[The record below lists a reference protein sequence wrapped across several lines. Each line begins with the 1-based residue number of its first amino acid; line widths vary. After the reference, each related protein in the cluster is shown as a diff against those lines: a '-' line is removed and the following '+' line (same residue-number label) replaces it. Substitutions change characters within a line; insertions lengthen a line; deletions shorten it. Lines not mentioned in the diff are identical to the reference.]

1 MDDAASDLQFLN
13 ELEDKLAV
21 STPSLHPYI
30 YMSRQEFRR
39 LENLC
44 TYDIDHAQAAGTNR
58 LIVTV
63 YTASIALAHAR
74 ERLTQDA
81 VRALLR

>member
-1 MDDAASDLQFLN
+1 MGNDSTDLQFLSA
-13 ELEDKLAV
+13 LEDRLV
-21 STPSLHPYI
+21 NSGQSLHPFI
-30 YMSRQEFRR
+30 YMERKEFRR

-44 TYDIDHAQAAGTNR
+44 AYDVDHTWAAGTDR

-63 YTASIALAHAR
+63 FTASIALSHAR
-74 ERLTQDA
+74 ERITQDA